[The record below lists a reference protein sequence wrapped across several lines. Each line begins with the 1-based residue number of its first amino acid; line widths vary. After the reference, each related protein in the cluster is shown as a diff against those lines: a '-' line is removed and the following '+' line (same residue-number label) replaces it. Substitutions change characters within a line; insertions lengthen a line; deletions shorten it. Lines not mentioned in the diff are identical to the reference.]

1 MLDVLWLH
9 TKVGRKDLNSEWR
22 KEGMEEIKQS
32 RERERERE
40 EYITKIETGKEV
52 VKEGLI

>member
-1 MLDVLWLH
+1 
-9 TKVGRKDLNSEWR
+9 VGRKDLNSEWR